1 MGIAAASIHREGV
14 KMQMI
19 VILLAY
25 AIALAACAAE
35 PPAPVPVSEH
45 HATAADELAREQGAL
60 LAHYDAAL
68 TRAEVLL
75 RKAAIVIARADAN
88 ANAAKTAA
96 TTEVKTDDVSLAAKA
111 RAGALELE
119 QTK

>member
-1 MGIAAASIHREGV
+1 
-14 KMQMI
+14 MQMI

-75 RKAAIVIARADAN
+75 RKAAIVIAAAN
-88 ANAAKTAA
+88 KPAAA
-96 TTEVKTDDVSLAAKA
+96 TEVKADDASLAAKA